1 MTQITTQTPPWT
13 WGSFRVVSGRPG
25 HPGPDPTG
33 WQVVDATGRAWGWG
47 DTAEQAVEDARAE
60 LLLRLGTREMYEYVC
75 ADGRGEGRAS

>member
-33 WQVVDATGRAWGWG
+33 WQVVDASGRAWGWG
-47 DTAEQAVEDARAE
+47 DTQAAAIEDARAE
-60 LLLRLGTREMYEYVC
+60 LMRLGTADMYDYVC
-75 ADGRGEGRAS
+75 ADGRGEGR